1 MQAPN
6 WNDLR
11 YVLAISRKNRLA
23 EAARLLRV
31 DDTTVSRR
39 LTALQAAMGQ
49 RLYQRLA
56 DGRLELTEAGKAAVA
71 IAERLERDIGSLE
84 CGRSDA
90 ENVSGVIRLTSV
102 PFVINRIL
110 VPAAGRLLD
119 RHPNLR
125 IEMVSDAR
133 NLSLARREADMALR
147 LARPQTG
154 GMRVKARRV
163 GMLHY
168 ASYASVN
175 RAKQAA
181 SSLPWVTYDEAMAH
195 LPQAL
200 WMNAA
205 IKRDG
210 GQSAH
215 LRVTDIEAA
224 LEAVAAGYG
233 RSMLPCLIAD
243 RDARLKRS
251 PPGKEPKNPTREIWL
266 LVHSELS
273 ELPRTQAVTKWIEA
287 AIPRAADGG

>member
-11 YVLAISRKNRLA
+11 YVLAVSRRNRLV
-23 EAARLLRV
+23 EAAKLLRV
-31 DDTTVSRR
+31 DGTTVSRR
-39 LTALQAAMGQ
+39 LTALQVAMGQ
-49 RLYQRLA
+49 RLYQRLS

-71 IAERLERDIGSLE
+71 IAERIEKDIGSLQ

-90 ENVSGVIRLTSV
+90 DNVSGVIRLTAV

-147 LARPQTG
+147 LARPQSG

-163 GMLHY
+163 GVLRY
-168 ASYASVN
+168 ATYAAVARS
-175 RAKQAA
+175 KQAA
-181 SSLPWVTYDEAMAH
+181 SSLPWVTYDETMAH
-195 LPQAL
+195 LPQAH
-200 WMNAA
+200 WIDAA
-205 IKRDG
+205 IKRDS
-210 GQSAH
+210 GQTAQ
-215 LRVTDIEAA
+215 LRVSDIEAA
-224 LEAVAAGYG
+224 IEAIAAGYG
-233 RSMLPCLIAD
+233 RSMLPCMIAD
-243 RDARLKRS
+243 CDDRLTRT
-251 PPGKEPKNPTREIWL
+251 PLGNEPKNPTRELWL

-273 ELPRTQAVTKWIEA
+273 ELPRTHAVTKWIEEV
-287 AIPRAADGG
+287 IPREANVG